1 MMQSI
6 SNIIAPYWIGF
17 SIGLIAASIIFI
29 VLWVIHSK
37 RVKSTVTGLQKH
49 LTDLSTSKQSLNTD
63 LAVLSEKVSQHGTMR
78 LELETTRNKLDQ
90 TREQLA
96 LETEKRARA
105 EQQCSRISELEAEVA
120 SNKNKNDAL
129 NENLTNLQTT
139 NAELHTRIEE
149 QHHSANDK
157 LELLQNAEKQLIHQ
171 FESLA
176 GKILEEKSKTFT
188 EQNKVNLDNILNPL
202 REQLT
207 SFKKKVD
214 DVYVNDSKDRATL
227 KEAIKNLNLENQR
240 ISVEANNLVRALK
253 GDKKTQGNW
262 GELILERVLEQ
273 SGLRKG
279 IEYDTQAGFRDSD
292 NRLLKPDVVIH
303 LPDAKD
309 IIIDSKVSLIAYET
323 YSSAETDEMQKIAL
337 NEHIQAIRNHIK
349 GLSEKNYTGVKGLR
363 SLDFVLMFM
372 PIEAAFLAAFHQDD
386 SLFSDAFQ
394 HNIVVV
400 TPTTL
405 LATLRTIE
413 NIWRYERQN
422 ENAKI
427 IAEKAGNL
435 YDKLRGFVDE
445 FEKLGTQI
453 STVQNT
459 FDGVMN
465 KLTRGKGNLIRQAN
479 SFTKLGVKVK
489 KPLSKS
495 ITEQSDLED
504 EDGNNASNQTL
515 KSSS

>member
-1 MMQSI
+1 MWQPLSRFFDLH
-6 SNIIAPYWIGF
+6 WIGF
-17 SIGLIAASIIFI
+17 ITGIIIPSAIYLFFLI
-29 VLWVIHSK
+29 VNSK
-37 RVKSTVTGLQKH
+37 RFKSTVNKLQERVAELSANEQT
-49 LTDLSTSKQSLNTD
+49 LTTN
-63 LAVLSEKVSQHGTMR
+63 LAVFGEKVSQLDALQHD
-78 LELETTRNKLDQ
+78 LNTTRSKLEQ
-90 TREQLA
+90 SREELA
-96 LETEKRARA
+96 MESSKRARA
-105 EQQCSRISELEAEVA
+105 EQQCTRIGELEAELTVHKEQINRLQ
-120 SNKNKNDAL
+120 NKITDL
-129 NENLTNLQTT
+129 NTT
-139 NAELHTRIEE
+139 NAELQTRIEE
-149 QHHSANDK
+149 QRNSANDK
-157 LELLQNAEKQLIHQ
+157 LDLMQNAEKKLTHQ

-188 EQNKVNLDNILNPL
+188 EQNKNNLDNILNPL
-202 REQLT
+202 REQIT

-240 ISVEANNLVRALK
+240 ISVEANNLTRALK

-279 IEYDTQAGFRDSD
+279 VEYDTQEGFRDSD
-292 NRLLKPDVVIH
+292 NRLLKPDVVVH
-303 LPDAKD
+303 LPESKD
-309 IIIDSKVSLIAYET
+309 IIIDSKVSLVAYEN
-323 YSSAETDEMQKIAL
+323 YSSSETDEAQKLAL
-337 NEHIQAIRNHIK
+337 SDHIQSIRNHIK
-349 GLSEKNYTGVKGLR
+349 GLSEKNYSSVKGLR

-372 PIEAAFLAAFHQDD
+372 PVEAAFLAAFHQDD
-386 SLFSDAFQ
+386 TLFSDAFQ

-405 LATLRTIE
+405 LATLRTID

-427 IAEKAGNL
+427 IAEKAGTM

-459 FDGVMN
+459 YDGVMN

-479 SFTKLGVKVK
+479 SFINLGVKVK

-495 ITEQSDLED
+495 ITEQSGVED
-504 EDGNNASNQTL
+504 EEMNNDNQAEKL
-515 KSSS
+515 SF

>member
-1 MMQSI
+1 MQSI
-6 SNIIAPYWIGF
+6 SHIITPYWIGF
-17 SIGLIAASIIFI
+17 AIGLIAASTSLTI
-29 VLWVIHSK
+29 LWLINSK
-37 RVKSTVTGLQKH
+37 RLKTTVADLRKQR
-49 LTDLSTSKQSLNTD
+49 TDLLSSKQSLATE
-63 LAVLSEKVSQHGTMR
+63 LAVFGEKVSLHESMK
-78 LELETTRNKLDQ
+78 LELETTRVKLEQ
-90 TREQLA
+90 SREQLA
-96 LETEKRARA
+96 LEAAKRASA
-105 EQQCSRISELEAEVA
+105 EQQCSRIGELEDEVA
-120 SNKNKNDAL
+120 TYKNKIDSL
-129 NENLTNLQTT
+129 NTDLTNLQAT

-149 QHHSANDK
+149 QRNSANDK

-188 EQNKVNLDNILNPL
+188 EQNKANLDNILNPL

-240 ISVEANNLVRALK
+240 ISAEANNLARALK
-253 GDKKTQGNW
+253 GDRKVQGNW

-309 IIIDSKVSLIAYET
+309 IIIDSKVSLVAYES
-323 YSSAETDEMQKIAL
+323 YSSAETDEVQKIAL
-337 NEHIQAIRNHIK
+337 NKHTQSIRNHIK
-349 GLSEKNYTGVKGLR
+349 GLSEKNYADIKGLK
-363 SLDFVLMFM
+363 SLDFILMFM
-372 PIEAAFLAAFHQDD
+372 PIDAAFLTAFHHDE
-386 SLFSDAFQ
+386 SLFSDAFR

-427 IAEKAGNL
+427 IAGKAGTL

-453 STVQNT
+453 STVQST
-459 FDGVMN
+459 YDGVMN

-479 SFTKLGVKVK
+479 SFTTLGVKVK

-504 EDGNNASNQTL
+504 DENSTNNQSL
-515 KSSS
+515 RSSP